1 MSKQNASNYEFLF
14 AQSFLKVSLFAFITT
29 ANVSS
34 LDRSSHRRCSTKKV
48 FLEKA
53 TTLLKKSLWLR
64 CFPVNFAKFLR
75 TPFLQNTYGRLLL
88 FTPVNL
94 TAGRKQSLNHAFT
107 NETIY
112 VEPFCGHTT
121 NYEAFSCFSR
131 PSFWFEYRIQWQTY
145 LYKTCL
151 IHKPI
156 SPR

>member
-1 MSKQNASNYEFLF
+1 MSKQNASNYEFLL

-34 LDRSSHRRCSTKKV
+34 LDRSSHRCSIKKV

-53 TTLLKKSLWLR
+53 TLLKKSLWHK

-107 NETIY
+107 NET
-112 VEPFCGHTT
+112 
-121 NYEAFSCFSR
+121 
-131 PSFWFEYRIQWQTY
+131 
-145 LYKTCL
+145 
-151 IHKPI
+151 
-156 SPR
+156 